1 VKPEVLEG
9 RVAWI
14 FEDHF
19 DVDLIVGVENVKSN
33 DPNALL
39 RVCMKAYDPEFVSR
53 VKPGDVLVAGRNFG
67 YGHPHY
73 PAMIAMRAA
82 GISCVVADSFAPG
95 FRRGE
100 TYNGMILVTC
110 PGISKMAQRWDR
122 IRVVWREGRVE
133 LPDRGVQLQ
142 GIRPS
147 PRVIEGIEAGGTY
160 ELLKSRYAKPTSAV
174 PEARP

>member
-19 DVDLIVGVENVKSN
+19 DVDLIVGVENVKTS
-33 DPNALL
+33 DPTELL
-39 RVCMKAYDPEFVSR
+39 RHCMKAYDPGFVSS
-53 VKPGDVLVAGRNFG
+53 VAPGDVLVAGRNFG

-82 GISCVVADSFAPG
+82 GIACVVADSFAPG

-110 PGISKMAQRWDR
+110 PGIANAARRWDR
-122 IRVVWREGRVE
+122 IRVAWREGRVE
-133 LPDRGVQLQ
+133 LPDRGARLQ
-142 GIRPS
+142 GIAPS
-147 PRVIEGIEAGGTY
+147 PRVIEVIEAGGMY
-160 ELLKSRYAKPTSAV
+160 ELLKSRH
-174 PEARP
+174 ARPASAAPGARG